1 LPETLSPASITDVM
15 DPEGPVVAL
24 AVVVD
29 AGRVLLARRA
39 VAEGS
44 LSWVFPGGKVRPGEA
59 AEDAAVRETR
69 EETGV
74 VAEVTRMLGKRIHP
88 DTGRRVV
95 YVACR
100 LVSGVAAAHSA
111 REVSEVAWVGS
122 GELGTLVPK
131 GVFGPVQEYLASTLD
146 D

>member
-1 LPETLSPASITDVM
+1 M
-15 DPEGPVVAL
+15 
-24 AVVVD
+24 VVD

-44 LSWVFPGGKVRPGEA
+44 LSWVFPGGKIEPGET
-59 AEDAAVRETR
+59 AEDAAMREVR

-74 VAEVTRMLGKRIHP
+74 VTEAVRTLGERTHP

-100 LVSGVAAAHSA
+100 FVSGVTTVHSA
-111 REVSEVAWVGS
+111 REVSEVVWAGS
-122 GELGTLVPK
+122 GELGVLVPK
-131 GVFGPVQEYLASTLD
+131 GVFGPVQEYLASALD

>member
-1 LPETLSPASITDVM
+1 M

-44 LSWVFPGGKVRPGEA
+44 LSWVFPGGKVQRGEA

-69 EETGV
+69 EEIGV
-74 VAEVTRMLGKRIHP
+74 VVEVTRMLGERIHP

-100 LVSGVAAAHSA
+100 LVSGVTTVHSA
-111 REVSEVAWVGS
+111 REVSEVVWAGS
-122 GELGTLVPK
+122 GELGVLVPK
-131 GVFGPVQEYLASTLD
+131 GVFGPVQEYLASALD